1 MASVLMRQLNGEQPQ
16 VRCVRGRRRIRL
28 AILVGVGI
36 SSLCQAA
43 AGQVR
48 GVYPTGMNATNAGVT
63 PDSGLSYSNLFIF
76 NARDES
82 KGSDGEVVATGT
94 NAVMIDLNTFAWVGR
109 RTLLGGARLSATAT
123 LLVSNSSLA
132 SDTEGQLSA
141 GGGFADSFYQ
151 PFILG
156 WQTGR
161 VGVRTAYGVLAPTGR
176 FNAGASDNVGSGYWT
191 HAPSVGVSIVLTGD
205 KSTTLSAFHMYE
217 FHTVQEG
224 TDIHPGQ
231 TANVDYSVA
240 RTIRV
245 NDDTQLQVAV
255 VGYGQWQTTDKTG
268 PTISAAQS
276 SAHYEVNALGFASNV
291 LLPARKASL
300 GLKYFKEF
308 SNRSTFEGYT
318 LQIAGAVTF

>member
-1 MASVLMRQLNGEQPQ
+1 M
-16 VRCVRGRRRIRL
+16 
-28 AILVGVGI
+28 VGM
-36 SSLCQAA
+36 SRAA
-43 AGQVR
+43 EAQVR

-63 PDSGLSYSNLFIF
+63 PDSGFTYSNLFIF

-82 KGSDGEVVATGT
+82 KGPDGEVIATGT
-94 NAVMIDLNTFAWVGR
+94 NAVMIDLNTFVWVSPDASI
-109 RTLLGGARLSATAT
+109 LGAKFSATAT
-123 LLVSNSSLA
+123 LLVSNNSLA
-132 SDTEGQLSA
+132 SDTAGQLSA

-156 WQTGR
+156 WQTDR
-161 VGVRTAYGVLAPTGR
+161 VGFRTAYGVLAPTGR

-191 HAPSVGVSIVLTGD
+191 HAPSVGLTVFLTND
-205 KSTTLSAFHMYE
+205 KATTLSAFHMYE

-231 TANVDYSVA
+231 TANIDYSLA

-245 NDDTQLQVAV
+245 NDDARLQLGLI
-255 VGYGQWQTTDKTG
+255 GYGQWQTTDKTG
-268 PTISAAQS
+268 PAISAEQG
-276 SAHYEVNALGFASNV
+276 SAHYKVNALGFASNV
-291 LLPARKASL
+291 VLPARKTSL

-308 SNRSTFEGYT
+308 SNRSTFQGYT

>member
-1 MASVLMRQLNGEQPQ
+1 MSRPAD
-16 VRCVRGRRRIRL
+16 
-28 AILVGVGI
+28 A
-36 SSLCQAA
+36 
-43 AGQVR
+43 QVR

-63 PDSGLSYSNLFIF
+63 PGSGLTYSNLFIF

-82 KGSDGEVVATGT
+82 KGPDGEVVATGT
-94 NAVMIDLNTFAWVGR
+94 NAVMIDLNTFVWVSRG
-109 RTLLGGARLSATAT
+109 TLLGGARFSAAAT

-141 GGGFADSFYQ
+141 GGGFADLYLQ

-156 WQTGR
+156 WTTDR
-161 VGVRTAYGVLAPTGR
+161 VGIRTAYGVLAPTGR

-191 HAPSVGVSIVLTGD
+191 HAPSVGLTIFLTRD
-205 KSTTLSAFHMYE
+205 KTTTFSAFHIYE

-231 TANVDYSVA
+231 TANIDYSLA

-245 NDDTQLQVAV
+245 REDTQLQLGLI
-255 VGYGQWQTTDKTG
+255 GYGQWQTTDKTG
-268 PTISAAQS
+268 PTISPAQGG
-276 SAHYEVNALGFASNV
+276 ARYKVNALGFASNV
-291 LLPARKASL
+291 VLPARKVSL

-308 SNRSTFEGYT
+308 SNRSTFQGYS

>member
-1 MASVLMRQLNGEQPQ
+1 MRCFR
-16 VRCVRGRRRIRL
+16 VRRRWWR
-28 AILVGVGI
+28 AMFVSVAM
-36 SSLCQAA
+36 SSSSRTAEA
-43 AGQVR
+43 QVR

-63 PDSGLSYSNLFIF
+63 PNSGFTYSNLFIF

-94 NAVMIDLNTFAWVGR
+94 NAVMIDLNTFVWVSQG
-109 RTLLGGARLSATAT
+109 TLLGGARFSATAT
-123 LLVSNSSLA
+123 LLVSNNSLA

-156 WQTGR
+156 WQTER
-161 VGVRTAYGVLAPTGR
+161 VGIRTAYGVLAPTGR

-191 HAPSVGVSIVLTGD
+191 HAPSVGVTIFLTRD
-205 KSTTLSAFHMYE
+205 KRTTLSAFHMYE

-224 TDIHPGQ
+224 TGIHPGQ
-231 TANVDYSVA
+231 TANIDYSMA

-245 NDDTQLQVAV
+245 NDDAQLQLGVI
-255 VGYGQWQTTDKTG
+255 GYGQWQTTDKTG
-268 PTISAAQS
+268 PTVTTTQG
-276 SAHYEVNALGFASNV
+276 SAHYQVNALGFASNV
-291 LLPARKASL
+291 ALPARSVSV
-300 GLKYFKEF
+300 GVKYFKEF
-308 SNRSTFEGYT
+308 SNRSTFQGYT